1 MLTPTLTPVVGQ
13 LLRDAEIAQTESEP
27 SQITLT
33 LSCPS
38 PPIPDN
44 VGVRDTW
51 VKATLAGPANIRAL
65 AVLPRLKRGATV
77 QLDGALT
84 RYALDR
90 AYGRTIARCTMTAE
104 GLRFPRGA

>member
-1 MLTPTLTPVVGQ
+1 MLTATLTPVVGQ
-13 LLRDAEIAQTESEP
+13 LLRDAEVAQTDSEP
-27 SQITLT
+27 PQITLT

-38 PPIPDN
+38 PPIPD
-44 VGVRDTW
+44 VVDVKDTW
-51 VKATLAGPANIRAL
+51 VKATLAGPAATYAL
-65 AVLPRLKRGATV
+65 GVLRRLKRGVTV

-104 GLRFPRGA
+104 ALRLPRGA